1 MVARFIVI
9 FLESDKGD
17 EEGRFYL
24 NKLDLQEEMGGVVP
38 YHRRLNKV
46 DFTRKWSDEGHL

>member
-24 NKLDLQEEMGGVVP
+24 NTLDLQEEMGGVVP

>member
-24 NKLDLQEEMGGVVP
+24 NKLDLQEEMGASFHIIAPEQSGFHEKVV
-38 YHRRLNKV
+38 
-46 DFTRKWSDEGHL
+46 G